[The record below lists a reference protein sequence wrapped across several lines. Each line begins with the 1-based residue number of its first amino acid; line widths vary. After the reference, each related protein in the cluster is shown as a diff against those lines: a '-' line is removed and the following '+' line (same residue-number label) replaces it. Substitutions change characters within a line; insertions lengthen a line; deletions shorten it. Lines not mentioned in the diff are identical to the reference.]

1 MTADLELVDIREK
14 KEAPRS
20 ATIWPVV
27 GLDWEANLHLILTI
41 ASLSLGGN
49 KYESIPKFGIHCK
62 MI

>member
-27 GLDWEANLHLILTI
+27 GLD
-41 ASLSLGGN
+41 
-49 KYESIPKFGIHCK
+49 
-62 MI
+62 